1 MSELKIDKVSVIDLD
16 TIQRVFQS
24 KSISAT
30 QKEQFIN
37 NNKSQIQT
45 LLDNTITAK
54 EFSIL
59 MANRPLQKFKPLKNS
74 FTKRGDKILL
84 AKSLNIP
91 VSQVDNYIRKVAEDM
106 KKVNGLN
113 FLPIETF
120 ELIKNYVYRHGS
132 VSTLTSFLNYELTY
146 SKNVIDTLYC
156 NLEYYSGGI
165 ADYFIRP
172 IHRMSNKTMLNL
184 YEVINENI
192 YIACE
197 NGDITEKQ
205 KLDLSKYALIKL
217 YKIKNNSK
225 FINAVKTYNVL
236 N

>member
-1 MSELKIDKVSVIDLD
+1 M
-16 TIQRVFQS
+16 
-24 KSISAT
+24 
-30 QKEQFIN
+30 KERG
-37 NNKSQIQT
+37 
-45 LLDNTITAK
+45 
-54 EFSIL
+54 SIL
-59 MANRPLQKFKPLKNS
+59 LLTQIIMLLVLSLS
-74 FTKRGDKILL
+74 FTCLALLPTEILL